1 MKILLIE
8 DNRAISKGLVYTLEQ
23 NGFEVALCEN
33 AESTLNSLGGDFD
46 LFIVD
51 VSLPDG
57 NGFELCNE
65 IKRVCETPV
74 IFLTALDDE
83 DSIVK
88 GFDLGAEDYITKPFS
103 SRELLARIK
112 RITKKLDKT
121 MAMNFGDISIDF
133 DKKQVCK
140 NGNPVVL
147 TALEYRLF
155 AMLAITGLFC
165 CAVAVGIGAGF
176 NAVRESTDKKII
188 AVAEKVREQYPDISE
203 KELAQILN
211 SDTAGIKGD
220 FAKYGIKFDS
230 GWVDIQSGSYAT
242 ITIVIATAGVCVFG
256 ILLCV
261 VFIRYCK
268 KQKRQRLEIVK
279 CLEKINNREYD
290 LDLDGSTDDDMSL
303 LKQEIQKTTVMLRE
317 YADNSM
323 REKEILKNSLAD
335 ISHQLKTPLTSI
347 LITTENIL
355 DDDDM
360 PVGIRRDFVMD
371 IAHNAHSINFLV
383 KSLLTLSMLDSG
395 TVELKFGD
403 VSVKKIIDECIS
415 RTEVLA
421 DIRDVRIEK
430 TVKNDFMLNCDFRW
444 ICEAVSNI
452 VKNCIEH
459 TDGGYVRISA
469 ERNSMYSEITV
480 SDNGCGIS
488 PKDLPHIFE
497 RFYKA
502 RNSSPS
508 SVGIG
513 LSLAKSIVEKTGGY
527 ITADSKLGVGSTF
540 KLRFL
545 NVRLR

>member
-1 MKILLIE
+1 MKST
-8 DNRAISKGLVYTLEQ
+8 SKFVTVML
-23 NGFEVALCEN
+23 
-33 AESTLNSLGGDFD
+33 
-46 LFIVD
+46 
-51 VSLPDG
+51 
-57 NGFELCNE
+57 
-65 IKRVCETPV
+65 
-74 IFLTALDDE
+74 
-83 DSIVK
+83 
-88 GFDLGAEDYITKPFS
+88 
-103 SRELLARIK
+103 
-112 RITKKLDKT
+112 
-121 MAMNFGDISIDF
+121 
-133 DKKQVCK
+133 
-140 NGNPVVL
+140 VL
-147 TALEYRLF
+147 TAL
-155 AMLAITGLFC
+155 FC
-165 CAVAVGIGAGF
+165 IAATVGVGAGF
-176 NAVRESTDKKII
+176 NAVRESNDKKII
-188 AVAEKVREQYPDISE
+188 AVAEKVKENYPDISE

-211 SDTAGIKGD
+211 NDTEDIKGD
-220 FAKYGIKFDS
+220 FAKYGIKSDS

-268 KQKRQRLEIVK
+268 KQRRQRLEIVK

-360 PVGIRRDFVMD
+360 PVEIRRDFVMD

-395 TVELKFGD
+395 TVELKFKKE
-403 VSVKKIIDECIS
+403 SVNKIIDECIS

-430 TVKNDFMLNCDFRW
+430 TVKNDFYLNCDFRW

-459 TDGGYVRISA
+459 TDGGGYVRISA
-469 ERNSMYSEITV
+469 ERNSVYSEIII

-502 RNSSPS
+502 QNSSPS

-527 ITADSKLGVGSTF
+527 ITVDSKLGVGSTF

>member
-1 MKILLIE
+1 MK
-8 DNRAISKGLVYTLEQ
+8 NTSK
-23 NGFEVALCEN
+23 
-33 AESTLNSLGGDFD
+33 
-46 LFIVD
+46 
-51 VSLPDG
+51 
-57 NGFELCNE
+57 
-65 IKRVCETPV
+65 
-74 IFLTALDDE
+74 FLA
-83 DSIVK
+83 V
-88 GFDLGAEDYITKPFS
+88 
-103 SRELLARIK
+103 
-112 RITKKLDKT
+112 
-121 MAMNFGDISIDF
+121 
-133 DKKQVCK
+133 
-140 NGNPVVL
+140 
-147 TALEYRLF
+147 
-155 AMLAITGLFC
+155 MLAITGLFC
-165 CAVAVGIGAGF
+165 CVVAVGIGAGF

-220 FAKYGIKFDS
+220 FAKYGIKSDS

-279 CLEKINNREYD
+279 CLE
-290 LDLDGSTDDDMSL
+290 
-303 LKQEIQKTTVMLRE
+303 
-317 YADNSM
+317 
-323 REKEILKNSLAD
+323 
-335 ISHQLKTPLTSI
+335 
-347 LITTENIL
+347 
-355 DDDDM
+355 
-360 PVGIRRDFVMD
+360 
-371 IAHNAHSINFLV
+371 
-383 KSLLTLSMLDSG
+383 
-395 TVELKFGD
+395 
-403 VSVKKIIDECIS
+403 KIIDECIS

-469 ERNSMYSEITV
+469 ERNSMYSEITIR
-480 SDNGCGIS
+480 DNGCGIS

>member
-1 MKILLIE
+1 MK
-8 DNRAISKGLVYTLEQ
+8 NTSK
-23 NGFEVALCEN
+23 
-33 AESTLNSLGGDFD
+33 
-46 LFIVD
+46 
-51 VSLPDG
+51 
-57 NGFELCNE
+57 
-65 IKRVCETPV
+65 
-74 IFLTALDDE
+74 FLA
-83 DSIVK
+83 V
-88 GFDLGAEDYITKPFS
+88 
-103 SRELLARIK
+103 
-112 RITKKLDKT
+112 
-121 MAMNFGDISIDF
+121 
-133 DKKQVCK
+133 
-140 NGNPVVL
+140 
-147 TALEYRLF
+147 
-155 AMLAITGLFC
+155 MLAITGLFC

-211 SDTAGIKGD
+211 SDTAGIKGG
-220 FAKYGIKFDS
+220 FAKYGIKSDS

-360 PVGIRRDFVMD
+360 PVEIRRDFVMD

-403 VSVKKIIDECIS
+403 VSVEKIIDECIS

-430 TVKNDFMLNCDFRW
+430 TVKNDFNLNCDFRW

-469 ERNSMYSEITV
+469 ERNSMYSEITI

-502 RNSSPS
+502 QNSSPS

>member
-1 MKILLIE
+1 MK
-8 DNRAISKGLVYTLEQ
+8 NTSK
-23 NGFEVALCEN
+23 
-33 AESTLNSLGGDFD
+33 
-46 LFIVD
+46 
-51 VSLPDG
+51 
-57 NGFELCNE
+57 
-65 IKRVCETPV
+65 
-74 IFLTALDDE
+74 FLA
-83 DSIVK
+83 V
-88 GFDLGAEDYITKPFS
+88 
-103 SRELLARIK
+103 
-112 RITKKLDKT
+112 
-121 MAMNFGDISIDF
+121 
-133 DKKQVCK
+133 
-140 NGNPVVL
+140 
-147 TALEYRLF
+147 
-155 AMLAITGLFC
+155 MLAITALFC
-165 CAVAVGIGAGF
+165 CAVAVGVGAGF

-188 AVAEKVREQYPDISE
+188 AIAEKVREEYPDISE
-203 KELAQILN
+203 NELAQILN
-211 SDTAGIKGD
+211 SDTTSIKGD
-220 FAKYGIKFDS
+220 FAKYGIKSDS
-230 GWVDIQSGSYAT
+230 GWVDTQSGNYAT
-242 ITIVIATAGVCVFG
+242 ITIVIATVGVGVFG
-256 ILLCV
+256 LLLCL

-268 KQKRQRLEIVK
+268 MQKKQRLEIVK
-279 CLEKINNREYD
+279 CLEKNNNREYD

-323 REKEILKNSLAD
+323 TEKEILKNSLAD

-360 PVGIRRDFVMD
+360 PVEIRRDFVMD
-371 IAHNAHSINFLV
+371 IMHNAHAINFLV

-395 TVELKFGD
+395 TVELKFKK
-403 VSVKKIIDECIS
+403 VSVEKIIDECIT

-421 DIRDVRIEK
+421 DIRDVKIEK
-430 TVKNDFMLNCDFRW
+430 TVKNDFKLDCDFRW

-459 TDGGYVRISA
+459 TDGGGYVRISA
-469 ERNSMYSEITV
+469 ERNSMYSEITI

-488 PKDLPHIFE
+488 QKDLPHIFE

-502 RNSSPS
+502 QNSSPS

>member
-1 MKILLIE
+1 MK
-8 DNRAISKGLVYTLEQ
+8 NTSK
-23 NGFEVALCEN
+23 
-33 AESTLNSLGGDFD
+33 
-46 LFIVD
+46 
-51 VSLPDG
+51 
-57 NGFELCNE
+57 
-65 IKRVCETPV
+65 
-74 IFLTALDDE
+74 FLA
-83 DSIVK
+83 V
-88 GFDLGAEDYITKPFS
+88 
-103 SRELLARIK
+103 
-112 RITKKLDKT
+112 
-121 MAMNFGDISIDF
+121 
-133 DKKQVCK
+133 
-140 NGNPVVL
+140 
-147 TALEYRLF
+147 
-155 AMLAITGLFC
+155 MLAITALFC
-165 CAVAVGIGAGF
+165 CAVAVGVGAGF

-188 AVAEKVREQYPDISE
+188 AVAEKVREEYPDISE
-203 KELAQILN
+203 NELAQILN
-211 SDTAGIKGD
+211 SDTTSIKGD
-220 FAKYGIKFDS
+220 FAKYGIKSDS
-230 GWVDIQSGSYAT
+230 GWVDIQSSNYAA
-242 ITIVIATAGVCVFG
+242 ITIVIATVGVGVFG

-268 KQKRQRLEIVK
+268 MQKRQRLEIVK

-290 LDLDGSTDDDMSL
+290 LDIDGSTDDDMSL

-323 REKEILKNSLAD
+323 TEKEILKNSLAD

-360 PVGIRRDFVMD
+360 PVEIRRDFVMD
-371 IAHNAHSINFLV
+371 IVHNAHAINFLV

-395 TVELKFGD
+395 TVELKFKK
-403 VSVKKIIDECIS
+403 VSVEKIIDECIS

-430 TVKNDFMLNCDFRW
+430 TVKNDFKLDCDFRW

-459 TDGGYVRISA
+459 TDSGGYVRISA
-469 ERNSMYSEITV
+469 EKNSMYSEITI

-502 RNSSPS
+502 HNSSPS

-513 LSLAKSIVEKTGGY
+513 LSLAKSIVEKSGGY
-527 ITADSKLGVGSTF
+527 ITADSKLGVGTTF

-545 NVRLR
+545 NVRLK

>member
-1 MKILLIE
+1 MKST
-8 DNRAISKGLVYTLEQ
+8 SK
-23 NGFEVALCEN
+23 
-33 AESTLNSLGGDFD
+33 
-46 LFIVD
+46 
-51 VSLPDG
+51 
-57 NGFELCNE
+57 
-65 IKRVCETPV
+65 
-74 IFLTALDDE
+74 FLA
-83 DSIVK
+83 V
-88 GFDLGAEDYITKPFS
+88 
-103 SRELLARIK
+103 
-112 RITKKLDKT
+112 
-121 MAMNFGDISIDF
+121 
-133 DKKQVCK
+133 
-140 NGNPVVL
+140 
-147 TALEYRLF
+147 
-155 AMLAITGLFC
+155 MLAITGLFC

-176 NAVRESTDKKII
+176 NAVRASTDKKII

-211 SDTAGIKGD
+211 SETAGIKGD
-220 FAKYGIKFDS
+220 FAKYGIKSDS

-290 LDLDGSTDDDMSL
+290 LDLD
-303 LKQEIQKTTVMLRE
+303 
-317 YADNSM
+317 
-323 REKEILKNSLAD
+323 
-335 ISHQLKTPLTSI
+335 
-347 LITTENIL
+347 
-355 DDDDM
+355 
-360 PVGIRRDFVMD
+360 
-371 IAHNAHSINFLV
+371 
-383 KSLLTLSMLDSG
+383 
-395 TVELKFGD
+395 
-403 VSVKKIIDECIS
+403 ECIS

-430 TVKNDFMLNCDFRW
+430 TVKNDFNLNCDFRW

-469 ERNSMYSEITV
+469 ERNSMYSEIII

-502 RNSSPS
+502 QNSSPS

>member
-1 MKILLIE
+1 MKST
-8 DNRAISKGLVYTLEQ
+8 SK
-23 NGFEVALCEN
+23 
-33 AESTLNSLGGDFD
+33 
-46 LFIVD
+46 
-51 VSLPDG
+51 
-57 NGFELCNE
+57 
-65 IKRVCETPV
+65 
-74 IFLTALDDE
+74 FLA
-83 DSIVK
+83 V
-88 GFDLGAEDYITKPFS
+88 
-103 SRELLARIK
+103 
-112 RITKKLDKT
+112 
-121 MAMNFGDISIDF
+121 
-133 DKKQVCK
+133 
-140 NGNPVVL
+140 
-147 TALEYRLF
+147 
-155 AMLAITGLFC
+155 MLAITGLFC

-188 AVAEKVREQYPDISE
+188 AVAEKVKEKYPDISE

-211 SDTAGIKGD
+211 NDTAGIKGD
-220 FAKYGIKFDS
+220 FAKYGIKSDS

-360 PVGIRRDFVMD
+360 PVEIRRDFVMD

-395 TVELKFGD
+395 TVKLKFGD
-403 VSVKKIIDECIS
+403 VSVEKIIDECIS

-430 TVKNDFMLNCDFRW
+430 TVKNDFNLNCDFRW

-469 ERNSMYSEITV
+469 ERNSMYSEIII

-497 RFYKA
+497 RFHKA
-502 RNSSPS
+502 QNSSPS

>member
-1 MKILLIE
+1 M
-8 DNRAISKGLVYTLEQ
+8 
-23 NGFEVALCEN
+23 
-33 AESTLNSLGGDFD
+33 
-46 LFIVD
+46 
-51 VSLPDG
+51 
-57 NGFELCNE
+57 
-65 IKRVCETPV
+65 
-74 IFLTALDDE
+74 
-83 DSIVK
+83 
-88 GFDLGAEDYITKPFS
+88 
-103 SRELLARIK
+103 
-112 RITKKLDKT
+112 
-121 MAMNFGDISIDF
+121 
-133 DKKQVCK
+133 
-140 NGNPVVL
+140 
-147 TALEYRLF
+147 
-155 AMLAITGLFC
+155 
-165 CAVAVGIGAGF
+165 
-176 NAVRESTDKKII
+176 
-188 AVAEKVREQYPDISE
+188 
-203 KELAQILN
+203 
-211 SDTAGIKGD
+211 
-220 FAKYGIKFDS
+220 
-230 GWVDIQSGSYAT
+230 
-242 ITIVIATAGVCVFG
+242 IATAGVCVFG

-360 PVGIRRDFVMD
+360 PVEIRRDFVMD

-395 TVELKFGD
+395 TVELKFKKE
-403 VSVKKIIDECIS
+403 SVNKIIDE
-415 RTEVLA
+415 
-421 DIRDVRIEK
+421 
-430 TVKNDFMLNCDFRW
+430 NDFSLDCDFRW

-459 TDGGYVRISA
+459 TDGGYVKISA
-469 ERNSMYSEITV
+469 EKNSMYSEIII

>member
-1 MKILLIE
+1 MKST
-8 DNRAISKGLVYTLEQ
+8 SK
-23 NGFEVALCEN
+23 
-33 AESTLNSLGGDFD
+33 
-46 LFIVD
+46 
-51 VSLPDG
+51 
-57 NGFELCNE
+57 
-65 IKRVCETPV
+65 
-74 IFLTALDDE
+74 FLA
-83 DSIVK
+83 V
-88 GFDLGAEDYITKPFS
+88 
-103 SRELLARIK
+103 
-112 RITKKLDKT
+112 
-121 MAMNFGDISIDF
+121 
-133 DKKQVCK
+133 
-140 NGNPVVL
+140 
-147 TALEYRLF
+147 
-155 AMLAITGLFC
+155 MLAITALFC
-165 CAVAVGIGAGF
+165 TAVAVGICAGF

-188 AVAEKVREQYPDISE
+188 AVAEKVREEYPDISE
-203 KELAQILN
+203 NELAQILN
-211 SDTAGIKGD
+211 SDTTGINGN
-220 FAKYGIKFDS
+220 FTKYGIKSDS
-230 GWVDIQSGSYAT
+230 GWVDIQSSNYAT
-242 ITIVIATAGVCVFG
+242 ITIVIATVGVGVFG
-256 ILLCV
+256 ILLCI

-268 KQKRQRLEIVK
+268 MQKKQRLEIVK

-323 REKEILKNSLAD
+323 TEKEILKNSLAD

-355 DDDDM
+355 DDDM
-360 PVGIRRDFVMD
+360 PVEIRRDFVMD
-371 IAHNAHSINFLV
+371 IMHNAHAINFLV

-395 TVELKFGD
+395 TVELKFKK
-403 VSVKKIIDECIS
+403 VSVEKIIDECIS
-415 RTEVLA
+415 RTDVLA
-421 DIRDVRIEK
+421 DIRDVKIEK
-430 TVKNDFMLNCDFRW
+430 TVKNDFKLDCDFRW

-469 ERNSMYSEITV
+469 EKNSVYSEIII

-502 RNSSPS
+502 QNSSPS

-527 ITADSKLGVGSTF
+527 ITADSELGVGTTF

-545 NVRLR
+545 NVRLK

>member
-1 MKILLIE
+1 MK
-8 DNRAISKGLVYTLEQ
+8 NTSK
-23 NGFEVALCEN
+23 
-33 AESTLNSLGGDFD
+33 
-46 LFIVD
+46 
-51 VSLPDG
+51 
-57 NGFELCNE
+57 
-65 IKRVCETPV
+65 
-74 IFLTALDDE
+74 FLA
-83 DSIVK
+83 V
-88 GFDLGAEDYITKPFS
+88 
-103 SRELLARIK
+103 
-112 RITKKLDKT
+112 
-121 MAMNFGDISIDF
+121 
-133 DKKQVCK
+133 
-140 NGNPVVL
+140 
-147 TALEYRLF
+147 
-155 AMLAITGLFC
+155 MLAITALFC
-165 CAVAVGIGAGF
+165 CAVAVGVGAGF

-188 AVAEKVREQYPDISE
+188 AVAEKVREEYPDISE
-203 KELAQILN
+203 NELAQILN
-211 SDTAGIKGD
+211 SDTTSIKGD
-220 FAKYGIKFDS
+220 FAKYGIKSDS
-230 GWVDIQSGSYAT
+230 GWVDIQSSNYAA
-242 ITIVIATAGVCVFG
+242 ITIVIATVGVGVFG

-268 KQKRQRLEIVK
+268 MQKRQRLEIVK

-290 LDLDGSTDDDMSL
+290 LDIDGSTDDDMSL

-323 REKEILKNSLAD
+323 TEKEILKNSLAD

-360 PVGIRRDFVMD
+360 PVEIRRDFVMD
-371 IAHNAHSINFLV
+371 IVHNAHAINFLV

-395 TVELKFGD
+395 TVELKFKK
-403 VSVKKIIDECIS
+403 VSVEKIIDECIS

-430 TVKNDFMLNCDFRW
+430 TVKNDFKLDCDFRW

-459 TDGGYVRISA
+459 TDSGGYVRISA
-469 ERNSMYSEITV
+469 EKNSMYSEIAI

-502 RNSSPS
+502 QNSSPS

-513 LSLAKSIVEKTGGY
+513 LSLAKSIVEKSGGY
-527 ITADSKLGVGSTF
+527 ITADSKLGVGTTF

-545 NVRLR
+545 NVRLK

>member
-1 MKILLIE
+1 MKST
-8 DNRAISKGLVYTLEQ
+8 SK
-23 NGFEVALCEN
+23 
-33 AESTLNSLGGDFD
+33 
-46 LFIVD
+46 
-51 VSLPDG
+51 
-57 NGFELCNE
+57 
-65 IKRVCETPV
+65 
-74 IFLTALDDE
+74 FLA
-83 DSIVK
+83 V
-88 GFDLGAEDYITKPFS
+88 
-103 SRELLARIK
+103 
-112 RITKKLDKT
+112 
-121 MAMNFGDISIDF
+121 
-133 DKKQVCK
+133 
-140 NGNPVVL
+140 
-147 TALEYRLF
+147 
-155 AMLAITGLFC
+155 MLAITGLFC

-176 NAVRESTDKKII
+176 NAVRASTDKKII
-188 AVAEKVREQYPDISE
+188 AVVEKVREQYPDISE

-220 FAKYGIKFDS
+220 FAKYGIKSDS

-256 ILLCV
+256 ILLCI
-261 VFIRYCK
+261 VFIGYCK

-323 REKEILKNSLAD
+323 REKEILKN
-335 ISHQLKTPLTSI
+335 
-347 LITTENIL
+347 IL

-360 PVGIRRDFVMD
+360 PVEIRRDFVMD

-383 KSLLTLSMLDSG
+383 KSLLTLSMLDPG

-403 VSVKKIIDECIS
+403 VSVEKIIDECIS

-430 TVKNDFMLNCDFRW
+430 TVKNDFYLNCDFRW

-469 ERNSMYSEITV
+469 ERNSMYSEITI

-502 RNSSPS
+502 QNSSPS

>member
-1 MKILLIE
+1 
-8 DNRAISKGLVYTLEQ
+8 
-23 NGFEVALCEN
+23 
-33 AESTLNSLGGDFD
+33 
-46 LFIVD
+46 
-51 VSLPDG
+51 
-57 NGFELCNE
+57 
-65 IKRVCETPV
+65 
-74 IFLTALDDE
+74 
-83 DSIVK
+83 
-88 GFDLGAEDYITKPFS
+88 
-103 SRELLARIK
+103 
-112 RITKKLDKT
+112 
-121 MAMNFGDISIDF
+121 
-133 DKKQVCK
+133 
-140 NGNPVVL
+140 
-147 TALEYRLF
+147 
-155 AMLAITGLFC
+155 
-165 CAVAVGIGAGF
+165 
-176 NAVRESTDKKII
+176 
-188 AVAEKVREQYPDISE
+188 
-203 KELAQILN
+203 
-211 SDTAGIKGD
+211 
-220 FAKYGIKFDS
+220 
-230 GWVDIQSGSYAT
+230 
-242 ITIVIATAGVCVFG
+242 
-256 ILLCV
+256 
-261 VFIRYCK
+261 
-268 KQKRQRLEIVK
+268 
-279 CLEKINNREYD
+279 
-290 LDLDGSTDDDMSL
+290 MSL

-360 PVGIRRDFVMD
+360 PVEIRRDFVMD

-395 TVELKFGD
+395 TVKLKFGD
-403 VSVKKIIDECIS
+403 VSVEKIIDECIS

-430 TVKNDFMLNCDFRW
+430 NVKNDFMLNCDFRW

-469 ERNSMYSEITV
+469 ERNSMYSEIII

-502 RNSSPS
+502 QNSSPS